1 MFKAKKR
8 GFTLIELLVVIA
20 IIGILA
26 TLAVVALQ
34 QARQNARDSKRM
46 ADMKQLQTA
55 LELFFNE
62 NGRYPTTEEW
72 NSGSIISSSTGEIFM
87 YSIPTA
93 PTPADG
99 SCLSASNSYTYI
111 PAVDGSTYTID
122 FCTGKQVSD
131 LPEGVKQMTPGGII
145 FGTNNIDDDSG
156 GDSGLIEGL
165 TFYSLLSPEVYV
177 RKSFMSMDL
186 ADGSGK
192 FFITGYNYS
201 SNLNYIYQSSD
212 FSSWSISAQERAWSD
227 ISSSFDGNNVVAVVK
242 NGYIYTS
249 SDSGVNWVE
258 RQAAGSRTWISVDSS
273 SDGSIIMASSSDG
286 VYLSND
292 YGSSWTKVIN
302 VSSNWRSVSVSSSG
316 DVLIAVGG
324 SIYISVDSGN
334 NWSTKSLSQNNWVS
348 SCMSDDGS
356 KMAIL
361 DQVGVFVSSDY
372 GNNWSVASSLPEDVS
387 TLYSSIDMSSDGS
400 YLIISG
406 HGYDFDFGRVFRGRV
421 YLSSDF
427 GQSWGDI
434 SPNMIMETGWD
445 PVKISSNGDKIIILA
460 PREGLVYFSSD
471 LGQNWSEKR
480 IVEDRTPF
488 KLSGSSSL
496 QKISLINEYG
506 DILNSSNYGNNLS
519 VSNKTID
526 ASCGKI
532 SSSSDGSRMVT
543 CSRYGYIYTSSDSGR
558 NWEPITSLGVKPW
571 KDITSSGNGS
581 IIVALENMNGYI
593 YISNDYGA
601 SWIEKTNLVRNWS
614 FVDSSADGS
623 KIVAAANGSYI
634 YTSNDYGNTWTER
647 SQSGSS
653 WWNYLS
659 CSLDDC
665 SKIIA
670 VSDDDVLISSNSG
683 ASWSSVDYFS
693 DPYLVTSVSMSSDAS
708 VIVVNSDGFVYT
720 SFDLGNTWRKESSL
734 DSVFWY
740 SSLLSHDG
748 SRLISSYLYSPPLGG
763 RPPL

>member
-72 NSGSIISSSTGEIFM
+72 NSGSIISSSTGELFM

-145 FGTNNIDDDSG
+145 FGANNINDDSG

-165 TFYSLLSPEVYV
+165 TFYSLLSPEVYLK
-177 RKSFMSMDL
+177 KSFTSMDI
-186 ADGSGK
+186 ANGSGK
-192 FFITGYNYS
+192 FFITGSGYWDS
-201 SNLNYIYQSSD
+201 PSYIYQSSNL
-212 FSSWSISAQERAWSD
+212 SSWSKIDSAQDRLWRG
-227 ISSSFDGNNVVAVVK
+227 ISSSFDGNNVVAIVK

-324 SIYISVDSGN
+324 SIYISVDSGD

-356 KMAIL
+356 KMIVS
-361 DQVGVFVSSDY
+361 DQVGIFVSSDY
-372 GNNWSVASSLPEDVS
+372 GNSWSAAGVLPQDSLS
-387 TLYSSIDMSSDGS
+387 LYSSVDISSDGS
-400 YLIISG
+400 YLIFAG
-406 HGYDFDFGRVFRGRV
+406 HGYDHDFGQTYRGGV
-421 YLSSDF
+421 YLSLDF
-427 GQSWGDI
+427 GQSWADI
-434 SPNMIMETGWD
+434 SPSMEMETSWHQ
-445 PVKISSNGDKIIILA
+445 VKISSSGDKIMVIA
-460 PREGLVYFSSD
+460 PRHNLVYFSGD
-471 LGQNWSEKR
+471 LGQNWTEKR
-480 IVEDRTPF
+480 IDKDRVAIN
-488 KLSGSSSL
+488 LSGSSSL
-496 QKISLINEYG
+496 QKISAINEYG

-519 VSNKTID
+519 MSNKTID

-571 KDITSSGNGS
+571 KDITSSSNGS

-748 SRLISSYLYSPPLGG
+748 SRFISSYLYSPPLGG
-763 RPPL
+763 